1 MASGSVG
8 MAAPAAGGPEH
19 NEALTNKDIG
29 FFGDGEAPVA
39 GRDPIPRDTD
49 LVGYGLSTDNEGIGP
64 DFMIRAH
71 FVVGLRNDLESAARE
86 VLILT
91 GMEQGL
97 GRCAEGS
104 DRWDHLDVL
113 ANRLLGHARCLER
126 RSRDARKHERE
137 NFWQRQFAIQKE
149 AHLSDRLK
157 LVDRIERLE
166 TRQKTL
172 EISNTRLINNNQKLR
187 ARLKPAVK
195 PKTRKKA

>member
-1 MASGSVG
+1 M
-8 MAAPAAGGPEH
+8 
-19 NEALTNKDIG
+19 
-29 FFGDGEAPVA
+29 
-39 GRDPIPRDTD
+39 
-49 LVGYGLSTDNEGIGP
+49 VGYGHSTDVGP

-71 FVVGLRNDLESAARE
+71 FAVGLRNDLESAARE

-104 DRWDHLDVL
+104 DRLDHLEVL
-113 ANRLLGHARCLER
+113 ANRLLGHAESLEH
-126 RSRDARKHERE
+126 RSRDAKKSERE